1 MFTRILTKM
10 GYTKEETS
18 WILYD
23 IGNSAQVL
31 TTCTVIF
38 PLLIAQITPG
48 DSSVYVGWANTVYGL
63 LLAVMSPILGT
74 VADYKGRKMQMFRFF
89 LYIGIIG
96 GFALA
101 LPFIDYRMALIIF
114 VIAMVGYNGT
124 IIFYDAFIVD
134 VCDDDERVDKVSAAG
149 YAWGYVGSTLPFLIF
164 VIPFALVTLL
174 GDVQIGPFT
183 LTYRW
188 GCGLTMAMAVLW
200 WLIYSRP
207 MLKNVR
213 QKKYHEP
220 VDHVV
225 RESFGRLW
233 RTFKDIRRN
242 RNIFLFCL
250 SYFFYIDCVNTVIKM
265 AVSLATEMGISD
277 VLSLVVVI
285 FINLFAFPSAIFY
298 GWLVKRFGSKPMIYA
313 GIIGYI
319 GVITCGALIP
329 YNVNFIWAVAILVGL
344 FQGGIQATSRS
355 YFARLIPD
363 KEDSN
368 EFFGFFSVF
377 SEVLFHPGADGH
389 LDHHHDHGTDE
400 PGHPRPH
407 SDDAHRR
414 RAAAVRQGPRKSGTV
429 TEADHFGPLF
439 CCLSSV
445 WRLMMYNKERKRG
458 YDP

>member
-174 GDVQIGPFT
+174 GDVQIGPFA

-233 RTFKDIRRN
+233 RTFKDVRRN

-250 SYFFYIDCVNTVIKM
+250 SYFFYIDCVNTVIKDGG
-265 AVSLATEMGISD
+265 LAGAQDGHQRCAEPGRGHLHQFVRVPQRHI
-277 VLSLVVVI
+277 LWLAGQ
-285 FINLFAFPSAIFY
+285 AFRLQADDLCRHHRLYRRDHLRRPD
-298 GWLVKRFGSKPMIYA
+298 P
-313 GIIGYI
+313 
-319 GVITCGALIP
+319 
-329 YNVNFIWAVAILVGL
+329 
-344 FQGGIQATSRS
+344 IQC
-355 YFARLIPD
+355 
-363 KEDSN
+363 
-368 EFFGFFSVF
+368 EFHLGRRHPRRTVPGR
-377 SEVLFHPGADGH
+377 HPGNVAFLFRPAD
-389 LDHHHDHGTDE
+389 
-400 PGHPRPH
+400 PG
-407 SDDAHRR
+407 
-414 RAAAVRQGPRKSGTV
+414 
-429 TEADHFGPLF
+429 
-439 CCLSSV
+439 
-445 WRLMMYNKERKRG
+445 
-458 YDP
+458 